1 MRTRQILC
9 PTDFSETASHAMSY
23 AFEMAHFYKVGV
35 RLLHVVD
42 KPFGDRNTRVL
53 SMTPEELAARMEKP
67 AAEKMQQLI
76 ATLEQEVEIEG
87 VIRHGHAAEQ
97 ILATAKSMNAGMIVM
112 ASHGRTGLDHFL
124 HANIAEQVANKATC
138 PVLVVK

>member
-9 PTDFSETASHAMSY
+9 PTDFSETAFHAMGY
-23 AFEMAHFYKVGV
+23 AFEMANFYSVGI

-42 KPFGDRNTRVL
+42 KPFGDKHTRVL
-53 SMTPEELAARMEKP
+53 ALTPEELASRMEAE
-67 AAEKMQQLI
+67 AADQMRQLI
-76 ATLEQEVEIEG
+76 GTLDKGLTVEG

-97 ILATAKSMNAGMIVM
+97 ILITAEKINAGMIVM
-112 ASHGRTGLDHFL
+112 ASHGRTGFEHFL
-124 HANIAEQVANKATC
+124 HANIAEEVANKAKC

>member
-23 AFEMAHFYKVGV
+23 AFEMANFYSVGI

-42 KPFGDRNTRVL
+42 KPFGDKYTRVL
-53 SMTPEELAARMEKP
+53 AVTPEELASRMEGE
-67 AAEKMQQLI
+67 AAEKMRKLI
-76 ATLEQEVEIEG
+76 ATLESGLLVEG
-87 VIRHGHAAEQ
+87 VIRHGSPAEE
-97 ILATAKSMNAGMIVM
+97 ILASANMINAGMIVL
-112 ASHGRTGLDHFL
+112 ASHGHTGLTHFL
-124 HANIAEQVANKATC
+124 HANVAEAVANEAKC